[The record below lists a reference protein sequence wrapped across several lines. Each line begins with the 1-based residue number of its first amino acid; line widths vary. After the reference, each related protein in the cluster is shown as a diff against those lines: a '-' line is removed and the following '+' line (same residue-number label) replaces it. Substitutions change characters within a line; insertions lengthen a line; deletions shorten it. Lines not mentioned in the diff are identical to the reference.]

1 MIKTKVEF
9 TIVEDD
15 EEQIKDLGLSDK
27 AIRIYYNKKEEIYN
41 DYIKTVEDSI
51 RKEFENK
58 DRTIIENFKAIKVE
72 E

>member
-15 EEQIKDLGLSDK
+15 EKQIKDLGLSDK
-27 AIRIYYNKKEEIYN
+27 TIRIYHNKKEDIYK
-41 DYIKTVEDSI
+41 DYIKSVEDSI
-51 RKEFENK
+51 RNEFENK